1 MSNLTTKLG
10 GALFLT
16 TLLCASFACDGGSS
30 TSPNPQ
36 SQLTIRLTD
45 APTDEASQVNVYIS
59 GLTIKPAGQPVVRI
73 ASEVGLVDLLTLR
86 ATTRDLAVVGVAPG
100 SYEYVQVELDQAR
113 STVVERAS
121 GAIRPL
127 QIASQEI
134 KVLGGFTV
142 PEAGGAVVTLD
153 FDAAASLKKV
163 GVGQWLLTPVIVKLG
178 GA

>member
-1 MSNLTTKLG
+1 MTHFAKTTG
-10 GALFLT
+10 GALLLT
-16 TLLCASFACDGGSS
+16 TLFVTGFACSGSGS

-36 SQLTIRLTD
+36 SQLTIRMTD

-100 SYEYVQVELDQAR
+100 SYEYVQVELDPAR

-163 GVGQWLLTPVIVKLG
+163 GVGQWLLTPVIIKLG
-178 GA
+178 G